1 MRLLLVEDDDRVA
14 AALSA
19 VLGKHGIDVR
29 HARSGEDA
37 IRALLPDEGP
47 EYDCVLLDLGL
58 PDQDG
63 FEVCS
68 RIRRRTA
75 TPVIMV
81 TARADVRS
89 RIHGLNLGAD
99 DYVVKPYDTGELLAR
114 IHAVSRRPPLR
125 PAGAPLT
132 APAPAPAGD
141 IAVPPPAGPERE
153 TGLLLGPVAIELS
166 TRRVTVDGARTAL
179 TRKEF
184 DLLALLAQ
192 RPGVVFRREQIISEV
207 WRTAWEGTGRTLEV
221 HVASLR
227 AKLAQSGHDR
237 DGARGRLPAR
247 RPDRLTAR
255 QDRGRA
261 LTTPPAAHR
270 ADGRRPA
277 GPRLPAGGQPG
288 GRPAAARGG
297 GPDRRHDPVRRPGAV
312 RQRPRRAD
320 AASTR
325 RTTSACTPC
334 APNSSA
340 TSSSTASSAGVFYR
354 DRTAMAAAPAAWG
367 VPATGELH
375 DAYESALLG
384 RRAHD
389 PQQVW
394 PWQHRLLAIASP
406 IVRDGDVVAV
416 VVTDSPTGALRSR
429 ILHGWLLL
437 GRG

>member
-19 VLGKHGIDVR
+19 VLGKHGFDVR
-29 HARSGEDA
+29 HARSGEEA
-37 IRALLPDEGP
+37 IQALLPDEGP
-47 EYDCVLLDLGL
+47 AFDCVLLDLGL

-125 PAGAPLT
+125 QPAASGPATDAAAPVGPPVATGSGDGPARGAL
-132 APAPAPAGD
+132 
-141 IAVPPPAGPERE
+141 V
-153 TGLLLGPVAIELS
+153 LGPVAIELP
-166 TRRVTVDGARTAL
+166 TRRVTVDGAPIAL

-227 AKLAQSGHDR
+227 AKLRTPAMIETV
-237 DGARGRLPAR
+237 RGVGYRLV
-247 RPDRLTAR
+247 
-255 QDRGRA
+255 
-261 LTTPPAAHR
+261 
-270 ADGRRPA
+270 
-277 GPRLPAGGQPG
+277 LPAG
-288 GRPAAARGG
+288 
-297 GPDRRHDPVRRPGAV
+297 
-312 RQRPRRAD
+312 
-320 AASTR
+320 
-325 RTTSACTPC
+325 
-334 APNSSA
+334 
-340 TSSSTASSAGVFYR
+340 
-354 DRTAMAAAPAAWG
+354 
-367 VPATGELH
+367 
-375 DAYESALLG
+375 
-384 RRAHD
+384 
-389 PQQVW
+389 
-394 PWQHRLLAIASP
+394 
-406 IVRDGDVVAV
+406 
-416 VVTDSPTGALRSR
+416 
-429 ILHGWLLL
+429 
-437 GRG
+437 